1 MVVSFRVSRRGRR
14 FYPPPP
20 PPPPPP
26 PNPAAATADI
36 VARPSDGSPLPQPL
50 PWDDGAAARSVS
62 DMNGA
67 GPDDLELEPSFALNL
82 FPDGYSIGDP
92 GKGMLLFLIGDDP
105 EKRPYS
111 RASKALISDIEHGYL
126 PQDILSVVPCKF
138 VNGTIVCEV
147 RDYRSFLS
155 NGGDSSG
162 YDFPKVNRVSLRLGT
177 ECVVKDLSSMVDA
190 SWTYHDQLVA
200 ESVILSALQPRLN
213 LDPAPCLER
222 LYNSV
227 VKTIDLGLNNGRQQI
242 KATSVVSISAYPP
255 ENCQLKELISCEG
268 AVVCIENAASE
279 GLNGLSINHPSSLQ
293 TSKAKLA
300 VGSHPDN
307 GIRYSSTLMNSS
319 AVCDGKQST
328 SDTPAPDLLLQSH
341 EQWAQ
346 VAVLKVDNE
355 NGGPQRE
362 TVLLQN
368 RKEHSNRPREIH
380 EWSNCRPSN
389 IYSMF
394 RYENSKCHFQTSVR
408 TSNNERF
415 NLGSPKEQ
423 PVKVELD
430 QTTGINDTRVHQQRT
445 LSVLTANR
453 PLPSSNTNN
462 SCIETISEEVD
473 SSTVKLKDRNLAST
487 VDLNNYGVAELKG
500 RRTRSVTSCS
510 ASSRKAPCKPP
521 KAATEPQSTSSKRKV
536 LGNSTSSNQEID
548 SKGKRQKKADTQI
561 NTPPE
566 DGSSEEPYVI
576 GGINHQLGVSPD
588 IELCIGDPSDTTEPD
603 IVKILS
609 EVILTSQRHGLD
621 GRAAK
626 IDGLERSWPLP
637 PSKFFPSEN
646 TDEMK
651 YTQNEIM
658 SFYPSGRT
666 MNSRKIKRLSFH
678 PIQYFC
684 RGTVDEFHYTLCLLE
699 SEAPDDHQIAVEM
712 IYGDERIY
720 ISTLPTSM
728 KRDGYTLCNDMREQY
743 EDAPQLCYLSG
754 DPQYQWLL
762 SPIARSVVI
771 DESKNIGHIFHNRPP
786 HVHAN
791 PQWLP
796 TQQCPTLASVQAYL
810 WNPNHPG
817 LQHYTSRVIDQVQPS
832 ANVVF
837 PMDLGQ
843 YLSCHQRQAVE
854 QCLQCRPDIAG
865 FNGRHVS
872 NASTG
877 SYNQWRQVSTELG
890 GKVYQWD
897 LPVFDKHVSCCPPLH
912 AANSTLSPALDPGL
926 ASPPSFASDDG
937 SVTSIPAQFPV
948 PLGYQCLPHG
958 MC

>member
-1 MVVSFRVSRRGRR
+1 MVVSFRVSSRGRR
-14 FYPPPP
+14 FYPPP

-50 PWDDGAAARSVS
+50 PWDVSALSTPSSFSSPSSFVMSSVAIVSDGAAARSVS
-62 DMNGA
+62 DMIES

-307 GIRYSSTLMNSS
+307 
-319 AVCDGKQST
+319 
-328 SDTPAPDLLLQSH
+328 
-341 EQWAQ
+341 
-346 VAVLKVDNE
+346 
-355 NGGPQRE
+355 
-362 TVLLQN
+362 
-368 RKEHSNRPREIH
+368 
-380 EWSNCRPSN
+380 
-389 IYSMF
+389 
-394 RYENSKCHFQTSVR
+394 
-408 TSNNERF
+408 
-415 NLGSPKEQ
+415 
-423 PVKVELD
+423 
-430 QTTGINDTRVHQQRT
+430 
-445 LSVLTANR
+445 
-453 PLPSSNTNN
+453 
-462 SCIETISEEVD
+462 
-473 SSTVKLKDRNLAST
+473 VKLKDRNLAST

-720 ISTLPTSM
+720 ISTLPTSHHANKLVDQFILLM

-754 DPQYQWLL
+754 DPQYQWLS

-796 TQQCPTLASVQAYL
+796 TQQCPTLASVQAYF

-817 LQHYTSRVIDQVQPS
+817 LQHYTSRVIDQVQSS

-843 YLSCHQRQAVE
+843 YLSGQQRQAVE
-854 QCLQCRPDIAG
+854 QCLQCRSDIAG

-897 LPVFDKHVSCCPPLH
+897 LPVFDKHDSCCPPLH